1 MNNYRVLLVGGAG
14 TLGSDILASNLPN
27 LPNFIFFVVDDF
39 KEATLTE
46 IEVAIHCDYK
56 NANAADYVSVQE
68 VFLRFKPNVVIYLAT
83 TVSND
88 QNRAL
93 ESNVLGL
100 KNVITEATANDFPH
114 VIYIQSFLTRETNQP
129 ITEKTP
135 KAAHDSYSTWK
146 LAGEFLLSSYQGKKT
161 TIILS
166 SVISPLISVGAIPA
180 FAKKILANDSITTT
194 KTSRD
199 YLDPKSFIDALEII
213 MIDDLDISEIVIGSG
228 IEISTEEI
236 LSRVSL
242 GLGVGSDKLKFAL
255 IDPKPSDPKVV
266 TLDSSLFRELTDW
279 KPGLDLEKQI
289 NKIIDNLKLKK
300 EFSVRLHH

>member
-1 MNNYRVLLVGGAG
+1 MNNNRVLLVGGAG
-14 TLGSDILASNLPN
+14 TLGSDILASNLS
-27 LPNFIFFVVDDF
+27 NFTFFVIDDF
-39 KEATLTE
+39 KESTLTE
-46 IEVAIHCDYK
+46 IEVAKYCDYK
-56 NANAADYVSVQE
+56 NANAADYVAVQE
-68 VFLRFKPNVVIYLAT
+68 VFLKFKPNVVIYLAT

-100 KNVITEATANDFPH
+100 KNVITESTTNNFPH

-135 KAAHDSYSTWK
+135 KVAHDSYSTWK
-146 LAGEFLLSSYQGKKT
+146 LAGELLLSSYQGKKT

-180 FAKKILANDSITTT
+180 FAKKFLANDPITIT

-199 YLDPKSFIDALEII
+199 YLDPQSFIDALEIV
-213 MIDDLDISEIVIGSG
+213 MIDKLNISEIVIGSG
-228 IEISTEEI
+228 IEITTEEI
-236 LSRVSL
+236 LRQVSL
-242 GLGVGSDKLKFAL
+242 GLGIGSDKLKFAV
-255 IDPKPSDPKVV
+255 IDPKPSDPKRVA
-266 TLDSSLFRELTDW
+266 LDPSLFQELTDW
-279 KPGLDLEKQI
+279 KPSLTIDKQI
-289 NKIIDNLKLKK
+289 NIIIDNLKLKK

>member
-1 MNNYRVLLVGGAG
+1 MNNNRVLLVGGAG
-14 TLGSDILASNLPN
+14 TLGSDILASNLS
-27 LPNFIFFVVDDF
+27 NFTFFVIDDF
-39 KEATLTE
+39 NESTLTE
-46 IEVAIHCDYK
+46 IEVAKYCDYK
-56 NANAADYVSVQE
+56 NANAADYVAVQE
-68 VFLRFKPNVVIYLAT
+68 VFLKFKPNVVIYLAT

-100 KNVITEATANDFPH
+100 QNVITESTTNNFPH

-135 KAAHDSYSTWK
+135 KVAHDSYSTWK
-146 LAGEFLLSSYQGKKT
+146 LAGELLLSSYQGKKT

-180 FAKKILANDSITTT
+180 FAKKFLANDPITIT

-199 YLDPKSFIDALEII
+199 YLDPQSFIDALEIV
-213 MIDDLDISEIVIGSG
+213 MIDELNISEIVIGSG
-228 IEISTEEI
+228 IEITTEEI
-236 LSRVSL
+236 LRQVSL
-242 GLGVGSDKLKFAL
+242 GLGIGSDKLKFAV
-255 IDPKPSDPKVV
+255 IDPKPSDPKRVA
-266 TLDSSLFRELTDW
+266 LDPSLFQELTDW
-279 KPGLDLEKQI
+279 KPSLSLDKQI
-289 NKIIDNLKLKK
+289 NIIIDNLKLKK

>member
-1 MNNYRVLLVGGAG
+1 MEKYRVLLVGGAG
-14 TLGSDILASNLPN
+14 TLGSDILSSNLPN
-27 LPNFIFFVVDDF
+27 FTFFVIDDF
-39 KEATLTE
+39 KESTLTE
-46 IEVAIHCDYK
+46 IEVSKYCEYK
-56 NANAADYVSVQE
+56 NANVADYVAVQE
-68 VFLRFKPNVVIYLAT
+68 VFFKFKPNVVIYLAT
-83 TVSND
+83 TVSKD
-88 QNRAL
+88 ENRAL

-100 KNVITEATANDFPH
+100 KNVITEATNNDFPH

-146 LAGEFLLSSYQGKKT
+146 LAGEFLLSSYHGKKT

-180 FAKKILANDSITTT
+180 FVRKISNNQPITIT

-199 YLDPKSFIDALEII
+199 YLDPQSFIDALEIV
-213 MIDDLDISEIVIGSG
+213 MKGDLDISEIVIGSG
-228 IEISTEEI
+228 IEITTEEI
-236 LSRVSL
+236 LSQVSL
-242 GLGVGSDKLKFAL
+242 GLGIGSDKLKFA
-255 IDPKPSDPKVV
+255 ITDPKPSDPKTVV
-266 TLDSSLFRELTDW
+266 LDSSLFQELTDW
-279 KPGLDLEKQI
+279 KPGLALDQQI

>member
-27 LPNFIFFVVDDF
+27 FTFFVVDDF
-39 KEATLTE
+39 KESTLAE
-46 IEVAIHCDYK
+46 IEVAKYCDYK
-56 NANAADYVSVQE
+56 NANAADYVAVQE
-68 VFLRFKPNVVIYLAT
+68 VFLKFKPNVVIYLAT

-100 KNVITEATANDFPH
+100 QNVITESTTNNFPH

-146 LAGEFLLSSYQGKKT
+146 LAGEILLSSYQGKKT

-180 FAKKILANDSITTT
+180 FAKKFLANDPITIT

-199 YLDPKSFIDALEII
+199 YLDPQSFIDALEIV
-213 MIDDLDISEIVIGSG
+213 MIDKLNISEIVIGSG
-228 IEISTEEI
+228 IEITTEEI
-236 LSRVSL
+236 LRQVSL
-242 GLGVGSDKLKFAL
+242 GLGIGSDKLKFAV
-255 IDPKPSDPKVV
+255 IDPKPSDPKRVA
-266 TLDSSLFRELTDW
+266 LDPSLFQELTDW
-279 KPGLDLEKQI
+279 KPSLTIDKQI
-289 NKIIDNLKLKK
+289 NIIIDNLKLKK

>member
-27 LPNFIFFVVDDF
+27 FTFFVVDDF
-39 KEATLTE
+39 KESTLTE
-46 IEVAIHCDYK
+46 DEVAKYCDYK
-56 NANAADYVSVQE
+56 NANAADYMAVQE
-68 VFLRFKPNVVIYLAT
+68 VFLKFKPNVVIYLAT

-100 KNVITEATANDFPH
+100 KNVIAESTINNSPQ

-146 LAGEFLLSSYQGKKT
+146 LAGELLLSSYQGKKT

-180 FAKKILANDSITTT
+180 FAKKILANDPITIT

-199 YLDPKSFIDALEII
+199 YLDPQSFIDALEIV
-213 MIDDLDISEIVIGSG
+213 MTGELDISEIVIGSG
-228 IEISTEEI
+228 IAITTEQI
-236 LSRVSL
+236 LSQVSL
-242 GLGVGSDKLKFAL
+242 RLGTGLDKLNFAVT
-255 IDPKPSDPKVV
+255 DPKPSDPKRV
-266 TLDSSLFRELTDW
+266 TLDSSLFQELTDW
-279 KPGLDLEKQI
+279 KPGLALEKQI
-289 NKIIDNLKLKK
+289 NKTIDNLKLKK

>member
-14 TLGSDILASNLPN
+14 TLGSDILVSNLPN
-27 LPNFIFFVVDDF
+27 FTFFVVDDF
-39 KEATLTE
+39 KESTLAE
-46 IEVAIHCDYK
+46 DEVVKYCDYK
-56 NANAADYVSVQE
+56 NANAADYVAVQE
-68 VFLRFKPNVVIYLAT
+68 VFLKFKPNVVIYLAT
-83 TVSND
+83 TLSND

-100 KNVITEATANDFPH
+100 KNVITESTTNDFPH
-114 VIYIQSFLTRETNQP
+114 VIYIQSFLARETNQP

-166 SVISPLISVGAIPA
+166 SVISPLISVGAIPS
-180 FAKKILANDSITTT
+180 FVKKVLANDPITIT

-199 YLDPKSFIDALEII
+199 YLDPQSFIHALEIV
-213 MIDDLDISEIVIGSG
+213 MTGDLDISEIVIGSG
-228 IEISTEEI
+228 IEITTEVI
-236 LSRVSL
+236 LRQVSL
-242 GLGVGSDKLKFAL
+242 GLGVNSDELNFAV
-255 IDPKPSDPKVV
+255 IDAKPSDPKRV
-266 TLDSSLFRELTDW
+266 TLDSSLFQELTDW
-279 KPGLDLEKQI
+279 KPGLALEKQI

>member
-1 MNNYRVLLVGGAG
+1 VNNYRVLLIGGAG
-14 TLGSDILASNLPN
+14 TLGSDILASNLA
-27 LPNFIFFVVDDF
+27 NFKFFVVDDF
-39 KEATLTE
+39 KEAALSE
-46 IEVAIHCDYK
+46 IEVAKYCEYK
-56 NANAADYVSVQE
+56 NANVADYVSVRE

-83 TVSND
+83 TLSND

-114 VIYIQSFLTRETNQP
+114 VIYIQSFLTRETNQS

-135 KAAHDSYSTWK
+135 KVAHDSYSTWK
-146 LAGEFLLSSYQGKKT
+146 LAGEFLLNSYQGKKT
-161 TIILS
+161 IIVLS
-166 SVISPLISVGAIPA
+166 SVISPHISVGAIPA
-180 FAKKILANDSITTT
+180 FVKKILANESIIIT

-199 YLDPKSFIDALEII
+199 YIDPQSFIDALEII

-228 IEISTEEI
+228 IKISTEEI
-236 LSRVSL
+236 LSRVSF
-242 GLGVGSDKLKFAL
+242 GLGIGSDKLKFTV
-255 IDPKPSDPKVV
+255 IDPKPSDPKGVI
-266 TLDSSLFRELTDW
+266 LDSSLFQELTDW
-279 KPGLDLEKQI
+279 KPDLDLERQI

>member
-14 TLGSDILASNLPN
+14 TLGSDILTSNLPN
-27 LPNFIFFVVDDF
+27 FTFFVVDDF
-39 KEATLTE
+39 KESTLTE
-46 IEVAIHCDYK
+46 IEVAKYCNYK
-56 NANAADYVSVQE
+56 NANAADYVAVQE
-68 VFLRFKPNVVIYLAT
+68 VFLKFKPNVVIYLAT

-100 KNVITEATANDFPH
+100 KNVITEATTNNFPH

-146 LAGEFLLSSYQGKKT
+146 LAGEILLSSYQGKKT
-161 TIILS
+161 IIILS

-180 FAKKILANDSITTT
+180 FAKKIIANDSITIT

-199 YLDPKSFIDALEII
+199 YLEPQSFIDALEII

-228 IEISTEEI
+228 IEITTEEI
-236 LSRVSL
+236 LRQVSL
-242 GLGVGSDKLKFAL
+242 GLGVGSDKINFAL
-255 IDPKPSDPKVV
+255 IDPKPSDPKRV
-266 TLDSSLFRELTDW
+266 TLDSSLFQELTNW
-279 KPGLDLEKQI
+279 TPGLALEKQI
-289 NKIIDNLKLKK
+289 NKILNNLKLKK

>member
-1 MNNYRVLLVGGAG
+1 MNNNRVLLVGGAG
-14 TLGSDILASNLPN
+14 TLGSDILASNLS
-27 LPNFIFFVVDDF
+27 NFTFFVIDDF
-39 KEATLTE
+39 NESTLTE
-46 IEVAIHCDYK
+46 IEVAKYCDYK
-56 NANAADYVSVQE
+56 NANAADYVAVQE
-68 VFLRFKPNVVIYLAT
+68 VFLKFKPNVVIYLAT

-100 KNVITEATANDFPH
+100 QNVITESTTNNFPH

-135 KAAHDSYSTWK
+135 KGTHDPYSTWK
-146 LAGEFLLSSYQGKKT
+146 LAGELLLSSYQGKKT

-180 FAKKILANDSITTT
+180 FAKKFLANDPITIT

-199 YLDPKSFIDALEII
+199 YLDPQSFIDALEIV
-213 MIDDLDISEIVIGSG
+213 MIDELNISEIVIGSG
-228 IEISTEEI
+228 IEITTEEI
-236 LSRVSL
+236 LRQVSL
-242 GLGVGSDKLKFAL
+242 GLGIGSDKLKFAV
-255 IDPKPSDPKVV
+255 IDPKPSDPKRVA
-266 TLDSSLFRELTDW
+266 LDPSLFQELTDW
-279 KPGLDLEKQI
+279 KPSLSLDKQI
-289 NKIIDNLKLKK
+289 NIIIDNLKLKK

>member
-14 TLGSDILASNLPN
+14 TLGSDILAAS
-27 LPNFIFFVVDDF
+27 LPNFTFFVVDDF

-46 IEVAIHCDYK
+46 LEVARYCDHK

-100 KNVITEATANDFPH
+100 KNVITAATANDFPH
-114 VIYIQSFLTRETNQP
+114 IIYIQSFLTRETNQP

-146 LAGEFLLSSYQGKKT
+146 LAGEFLLTSYQGKKT

-166 SVISPLISVGAIPA
+166 SVISPLISVGAIPV
-180 FAKKILANDSITTT
+180 FAKKILSNDLITITE
-194 KTSRD
+194 TSRD
-199 YLDPKSFIDALEII
+199 YLDPQSFIDALKIV
-213 MIDDLDISEIVIGSG
+213 MIDELNISEIVIGSG
-228 IEISTEEI
+228 LEITTEEI
-236 LSRVSL
+236 LSQVSL
-242 GLGVGSDKLKFAL
+242 GLDISSDKLKFTVT
-255 IDPKPSDPKVV
+255 DPKPSDPKRVI
-266 TLDSSLFRELTDW
+266 LDSSLFQELTDW
-279 KPGLDLEKQI
+279 KPSLVLEKQI
-289 NKIIDNLKLKK
+289 NKIVDNLKFNK
-300 EFSVRLHH
+300 ESSVRLHH

>member
-1 MNNYRVLLVGGAG
+1 MKKYRVLLVGGAG
-14 TLGSDILASNLPN
+14 TLGSDILSCN
-27 LPNFIFFVVDDF
+27 LPNFKFFVIDDF
-39 KEATLTE
+39 KESTLTE
-46 IEVAIHCDYK
+46 IEVSKYCEYK
-56 NANAADYVSVQE
+56 NANVADYVAVQE
-68 VFLRFKPNVVIYLAT
+68 VFFKFKPNVVIYLAT

-100 KNVITEATANDFPH
+100 KNVITEATDNDFPH

-146 LAGEFLLSSYQGKKT
+146 LAGEFLLSSYHGKKT

-180 FAKKILANDSITTT
+180 FVKKILANDPITII

-199 YLDPKSFIDALEII
+199 YLNPQSFIDALEII
-213 MIDDLDISEIVIGSG
+213 IVDKLEISEIVIGSG
-228 IEISTEEI
+228 IEITTEEI
-236 LSRVSL
+236 LRQVSL
-242 GLGVGSDKLKFAL
+242 GLGIDSDQLKFAL
-255 IDPKPSDPKVV
+255 MDPKPGDPNRI
-266 TLDSSLFRELTDW
+266 TLDSYLFQELTDW
-279 KPGLDLEKQI
+279 KPDLALEKHI
-289 NKIIDNLKLKK
+289 SKIIDNLKLKK

>member
-1 MNNYRVLLVGGAG
+1 VNNYRVLLIGGAG
-14 TLGSDILASNLPN
+14 TLGSDILASNLPD
-27 LPNFIFFVVDDF
+27 FKFFVVDDF
-39 KEATLTE
+39 KEASLTE
-46 IEVAIHCDYK
+46 IEVAKYCDYK
-56 NANAADYVSVQE
+56 NANVANYAAVRD
-68 VFLRFKPNVVIYLAT
+68 VFLEFKPNIVVYLAT

-88 QNRAL
+88 QIRAL

-100 KNVITEATANDFPH
+100 KNVITEATATDFPH

-135 KAAHDSYSTWK
+135 KTAHDSYSTWK
-146 LAGEFLLSSYQGKKT
+146 LAGELLLTSYQGKRT

-180 FAKKILANDSITTT
+180 FAKKILVNDSITITR
-194 KTSRD
+194 TSRD
-199 YLDPKSFIDALEII
+199 YLDPQSFIDALEII
-213 MIDDLDISEIVIGSG
+213 MMDGLDISEIVIGSG
-228 IEISTEEI
+228 IEITTEEI

-242 GLGVGSDKLKFAL
+242 GLGVSLDKLKFAL
-255 IDPKPSDPKVV
+255 IDPRPSDPKRV
-266 TLDSSLFRELTDW
+266 TLDSSLFQELTDW

-300 EFSVRLHH
+300 EFPVRLHH

>member
-1 MNNYRVLLVGGAG
+1 LNNYRVLLVGGAG
-14 TLGSDILASNLPN
+14 TLGSDILASNL
-27 LPNFIFFVVDDF
+27 LNFTFFVIDDF
-39 KEATLTE
+39 KESTLTE
-46 IEVAIHCDYK
+46 IEVAKFCDYK
-56 NANAADYVSVQE
+56 NANAADYVAVQE
-68 VFLRFKPNVVIYLAT
+68 VFLKFKPNVVIYLAT

-100 KNVITEATANDFPH
+100 KNVITKSTTNNFPH

-129 ITEKTP
+129 ITEKTS
-135 KAAHDSYSTWK
+135 KVAHDSYSTWK
-146 LAGEFLLSSYQGKKT
+146 LGGELLLTSYQGKRT

-180 FAKKILANDSITTT
+180 FVKKILDNDPITIT

-199 YLDPKSFIDALEII
+199 YLDPQSFIDALEIV
-213 MIDDLDISEIVIGSG
+213 MTGELDISEIVIGSG
-228 IEISTEEI
+228 MAITTEEI
-236 LSRVSL
+236 LSQVSL

-255 IDPKPSDPKVV
+255 IDPRPSDPKRV
-266 TLDSSLFRELTDW
+266 TLDSSLFQELTNW

-289 NKIIDNLKLKK
+289 NKIIDNLKLRK

>member
-27 LPNFIFFVVDDF
+27 FTFFVLDDF
-39 KEATLTE
+39 KESTLTE
-46 IEVAIHCDYK
+46 DEVAKYCDYK
-56 NANAADYVSVQE
+56 NANAADYMAVQE
-68 VFLRFKPNVVIYLAT
+68 VFLKFKPNVVIYLAT

-100 KNVITEATANDFPH
+100 KNVIAESTINNSPQ

-146 LAGEFLLSSYQGKKT
+146 LAGELLLSSYQGKKT

-180 FAKKILANDSITTT
+180 FAKKILANDPITIT

-199 YLDPKSFIDALEII
+199 YLDPQSFIDALEIV
-213 MIDDLDISEIVIGSG
+213 MTGELDISEIVIGSG
-228 IEISTEEI
+228 IAITTEQI
-236 LSRVSL
+236 LSQVSL
-242 GLGVGSDKLKFAL
+242 RLGTGLDKLNFAVT
-255 IDPKPSDPKVV
+255 DPKPSDPKRV
-266 TLDSSLFRELTDW
+266 TLDSSLFQELTDW
-279 KPGLDLEKQI
+279 KPGLALEKQI
-289 NKIIDNLKLKK
+289 NKTIDNLKLKK

>member
-14 TLGSDILASNLPN
+14 TLGSDILTSNLPN
-27 LPNFIFFVVDDF
+27 FTFFVVDDF
-39 KEATLTE
+39 KESTLTE
-46 IEVAIHCDYK
+46 IEVAKYCNYK
-56 NANAADYVSVQE
+56 NANAADYVAVQE
-68 VFLRFKPNVVIYLAT
+68 VFLKFKPNVVIYLAT

-100 KNVITEATANDFPH
+100 KNVITEATTNNFPH

-146 LAGEFLLSSYQGKKT
+146 LAGEILLSSYQGKKT

-180 FAKKILANDSITTT
+180 FAKKILANDPITIT

-199 YLDPKSFIDALEII
+199 YLDPQSFIDDLAL
-213 MIDDLDISEIVIGSG
+213 LC
-228 IEISTEEI
+228 
-236 LSRVSL
+236 
-242 GLGVGSDKLKFAL
+242 
-255 IDPKPSDPKVV
+255 
-266 TLDSSLFRELTDW
+266 
-279 KPGLDLEKQI
+279 
-289 NKIIDNLKLKK
+289 N
-300 EFSVRLHH
+300 